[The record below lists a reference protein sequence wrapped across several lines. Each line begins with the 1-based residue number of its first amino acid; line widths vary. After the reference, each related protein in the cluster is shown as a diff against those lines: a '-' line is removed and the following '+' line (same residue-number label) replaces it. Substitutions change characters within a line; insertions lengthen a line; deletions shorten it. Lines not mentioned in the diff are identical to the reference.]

1 MFLHTVSVYVCICM
15 GLRECVLW
23 EGFGLPAV
31 CQGSRL
37 LTLIQCNAYRNI
49 YSTNIDQVWMVMYI
63 WIQTSYFKESLTNLM
78 QLKLQ
83 SYLYLVVSLVIYC
96 MFGNLWKMVSH
107 EFFMVNTA
115 WKKLMLSYL
124 YLWHFKKEIQTYFR
138 DSKMPFVHT
147 KDFINCNQRLFFT
160 FFSMFMIQSHEA
172 PFLNRVVVIRLM
184 NDISECFN

>member
-15 GLRECVLW
+15 GLRERVLW

-31 CQGSRL
+31 CHGSRL

-124 YLWHFKKEIQTYFR
+124 YLWHFKKEMQTYFVIL
-138 DSKMPFVHT
+138 KCFVHT
-147 KDFINCNQRLFFT
+147 ISFYQLQPKT
-160 FFSMFMIQSHEA
+160 FFSHFFHVYDTVTWGPVLE
-172 PFLNRVVVIRLM
+172 
-184 NDISECFN
+184 

>member
-1 MFLHTVSVYVCICM
+1 
-15 GLRECVLW
+15 
-23 EGFGLPAV
+23 
-31 CQGSRL
+31 
-37 LTLIQCNAYRNI
+37 
-49 YSTNIDQVWMVMYI
+49 MVAMYI

-96 MFGNLWKMVSH
+96 MFGNLWKMVWH

-138 DSKMPFVHT
+138 DSKMTFVHT
-147 KDFINCNQRLFFT
+147 ISFYQLQPT
-160 FFSMFMIQSHEA
+160 FFHIFFFPCLWYSHMRPRSWIESWLSGWWMILVNVLINPWMPSV
-172 PFLNRVVVIRLM
+172 N
-184 NDISECFN
+184 

>member
-1 MFLHTVSVYVCICM
+1 MNSPAVTMFLHTVSVYVCICV
-15 GLRECVLW
+15 GLRERVLW

-31 CQGSRL
+31 CHGSRL
-37 LTLIQCNAYRNI
+37 LKLMQCDAYINI
-49 YSTNIDQVWMVMYI
+49 YSTNIDQGWMLMYI

-115 WKKLMLSYL
+115 WKKLMLCYL

-138 DSKMPFVHT
+138 DSKTHFLHT
-147 KDFINCNQRLFFT
+147 ISFYQLQPKT
-160 FFSMFMIQSHEA
+160 FFHIFFHVYDTVTWGPVLE
-172 PFLNRVVVIRLM
+172 
-184 NDISECFN
+184 

>member
-1 MFLHTVSVYVCICM
+1 
-15 GLRECVLW
+15 
-23 EGFGLPAV
+23 
-31 CQGSRL
+31 
-37 LTLIQCNAYRNI
+37 
-49 YSTNIDQVWMVMYI
+49 MYI

-115 WKKLMLSYL
+115 WKKLMLCYL

-138 DSKMPFVHT
+138 DSKTPFLHT
-147 KDFINCNQRLFFT
+147 ISFYQLQPKTFFHI
-160 FFSMFMIQSHEA
+160 FSMFMIQSHEA
-172 PFLNRVVVIRLM
+172 PSLNRVVAIRLM